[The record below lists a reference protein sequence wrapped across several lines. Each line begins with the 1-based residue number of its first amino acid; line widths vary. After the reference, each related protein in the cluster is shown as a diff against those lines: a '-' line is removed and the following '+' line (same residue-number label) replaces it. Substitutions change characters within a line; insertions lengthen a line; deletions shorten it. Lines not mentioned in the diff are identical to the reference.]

1 MLLQLVFLF
10 CSGMQSQGYISCC
23 RTRQM
28 RCIPVRTALKWEC
41 AGECSSGACSARALL
56 LPPCTMAQP
65 DRKIDRFVKGIRNSF
80 TRRDSQPPPAATGN
94 PPPPPTPAPS
104 ETLATPVR
112 TFTATRSDCD
122 MLTRMLQIPQKA
134 KESRRMEILSSIR
147 TVLDIAERVLD
158 GCPIWGPKAAV
169 ASTSQVLKT
178 MQACFSSPMQRM
190 VYLRGW
196 PDVAREHAR
205 HQRRRGGRT
214 EDS

>member
-1 MLLQLVFLF
+1 
-10 CSGMQSQGYISCC
+10 MQGNAVLASAQ
-23 RTRQM
+23 R
-28 RCIPVRTALKWEC
+28 
-41 AGECSSGACSARALL
+41 SARAVF
-56 LPPCTMAQP
+56 LPPCTMARP
-65 DRKIDRFVKGIRNSF
+65 DRKIDRFVKGIKNSF

-94 PPPPPTPAPS
+94 SPPPPTPAPS

-122 MLTRMLQIPQKA
+122 MLTRMLQMPRKA
-134 KESRRMEILSSIR
+134 KESRRMETLSSIR

-178 MQACFSSPMQRM
+178 MQVCFSSSMQRM